1 MSLRYHLND
10 AAIRTMGF
18 VHMADRFY
26 FRRLALVVIAA
37 VMLLLAFVG
46 FCKYSFFFHTVQ
58 KMAILLYVSKH
69 MLT

>member
-46 FCKYSFFFHTVQ
+46 FCKYSFFFS
-58 KMAILLYVSKH
+58 ILSRKWPFFCMFLN
-69 MLT
+69 TC